1 MLLTM
6 LHTEVKSGLLL
17 NVVIRKGPAILKL
30 LSSENEVLL
39 IRRDTLL
46 VLDLGL
52 HVLMVLE
59 DSTLRVIVL
68 LVRVFMKICIGITQ
82 IRACN
87 KIKDEGL
94 D

>member
-87 KIKDEGL
+87 KIKDEVL

>member
-1 MLLTM
+1 M

-87 KIKDEGL
+87 KIKDEVL